1 MQTIEEPF
9 PPALLEFIKEI
20 SEMIHSGDRCT
31 TIPSDDLLQS
41 ETACGGLSLDGS
53 GNFDLVY
60 FVGEDTISKW
70 YLTLS
75 ASQIHSIAS
84 ESTSTL
90 RLLKCDLPRCP
101 NRRTHADVACGY
113 CDYWSSAHVSRPKTE
128 DEDACESVDDWL
140 ALFARI
146 NPWAYGIDAYE
157 AYNHTPNLEC
167 RLGRLPPVIMS
178 QGKLG

>member
-1 MQTIEEPF
+1 MQTIEEPI
-9 PPALLEFIKEI
+9 PPALLEFVKEI
-20 SEMIHSGDRCT
+20 SGMILCGAPST

-41 ETACGGLSLDGS
+41 ETAYGGLSLDGS

-84 ESTSTL
+84 ESESTL

-101 NRRTHADVACGY
+101 NRRTHADMPCNY
-113 CDYWSSAHVSRPKTE
+113 CDYWTAAHVSRPRTE
-128 DEDACESVDDWL
+128 DENACESVDDWI

-157 AYNHTPNLEC
+157 AYNHTPDLER
-167 RLGRLPPVIMS
+167 RLGRLPPDIMS
-178 QGKLG
+178 QGRLG